1 MTQTAK
7 FITFEGIDGA
17 GKSTHIAHVERSLRN
32 RGYSVLCTREPGG
45 SELAESL
52 RSMVL
57 HTDMH
62 TVTETLL
69 MFAARAD
76 HISRVIAPALERGT
90 WVLSDRFTDASYAY
104 QGGGKGISWE
114 FLTQL
119 EMHLPRLSD
128 GTSCKPDLT
137 FLFDLPVAQAAAR
150 MQQRGQQKGVQSD
163 RFEALNTAFFESVAA
178 AYHQRMQQEPDRITL
193 VDASLS
199 LPEVSEQVAEVLRQ
213 AGW

>member
-1 MTQTAK
+1 MTQTGK

-17 GKSTHIAHVERSLRN
+17 GKSTHIAHVESSLLN
-32 RGYSVLCTREPGG
+32 KGYSVLCTREPGG
-45 SELAESL
+45 SDLAESL

-62 TVTETLL
+62 TITETLL

-76 HISRVIAPALERGT
+76 HISRVIAPALEQGT

-104 QGGGKGISWE
+104 QGGGKGISWA

-119 EMHLPRLSD
+119 ELNLPRLSD

-137 FLFDLPVAQAAAR
+137 FLFDLPVQQAAAR
-150 MQQRGQQKGVQSD
+150 IQQRAQHQNTQSD
-163 RFEALNTAFFESVAA
+163 RFEALNTAFFESVAD
-178 AYHQRMQQEPDRITL
+178 AYRQRMRQEPDRMTL
-193 VDASLS
+193 IDASLS
-199 LPEVSEQVAEVLRQ
+199 LPEVSEQVADVLRQ

>member
-1 MTQTAK
+1 MTQLGK

-17 GKSTHIAHVERSLRN
+17 GKSTHITHVETTLLNKGYNVLR
-32 RGYSVLCTREPGG
+32 TREPGG
-45 SELAESL
+45 SKLAENL

-57 HTDMH
+57 HTEMN
-62 TVTETLL
+62 TITETLL

-76 HISRVIAPALERGT
+76 HISSIIAPALEKGT

-104 QGGGKGISWE
+104 QGGGKGVGWD

-119 EMHLPRLSD
+119 ELNLPSLSD

-137 FLFDLPVAQAAAR
+137 FLFDLPVEKAAQR
-150 MQQRGQQKGVQSD
+150 MRQRELKTSTQSD
-163 RFEALNTAFFESVAA
+163 RFEVLNTTFFESVAH
-178 AYHQRMQQEPDRITL
+178 AYRKRMEQEPDRITL
-193 VDASLS
+193 IDASLN
-199 LPEVSEQVAEVLRQ
+199 LEEVSEQVANILRQ

>member
-1 MTQTAK
+1 MSQTGK
-7 FITFEGIDGA
+7 FISFEGIDGA
-17 GKSTHIAHVERSLRN
+17 GKSTHIAHVESSLRN
-32 RGYSVLCTREPGG
+32 RGCDVLCTREPGG
-45 SELAESL
+45 SELAENL
-52 RSMVL
+52 RNMVL
-57 HTDMH
+57 HTEMH
-62 TVTETLL
+62 TTTETLL

-104 QGGGKGISWE
+104 QGGGKGISWA

-119 EMHLPRLSD
+119 ELNLPRLSD

-137 FLFDLPVAQAAAR
+137 FLFDLPVEQAAAR
-150 MQQRGQQKGVQSD
+150 MRQRAQSKGIDSD
-163 RFEALNTAFFESVAA
+163 RFEVLDTAFFEAVAN
-178 AYHQRMQQEPDRITL
+178 AYRQRMQQEPERMTL
-193 VDASLS
+193 IDASLS